1 MYRSDDRTEKREIL
15 EVGLKGFSGQLEAR
29 DKEAQ
34 KITVRFIIGTLT
46 LKTEDGN
53 KGRESLGR

>member
-1 MYRSDDRTEKREIL
+1 MPKGIA
-15 EVGLKGFSGQLEAR
+15 VGMR